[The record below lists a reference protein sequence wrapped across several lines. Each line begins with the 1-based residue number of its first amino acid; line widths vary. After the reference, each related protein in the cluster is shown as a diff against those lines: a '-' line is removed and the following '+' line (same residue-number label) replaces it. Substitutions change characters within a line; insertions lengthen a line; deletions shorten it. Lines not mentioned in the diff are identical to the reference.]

1 LLLVSHDRDFLD
13 NVVTSTLVMEGNGR
27 VGEYV
32 GGYSDWLRQ
41 RPGIAMPAPV
51 ATAAR
56 PATPPP
62 VVPPSKRKLSYKDAR
77 ELEQL
82 PARIEALE
90 ARLAEMA
97 AAMNEP
103 AFYQRG
109 SEGIAAHNAAMASTQ
124 AELDA
129 AYARWAELDA

>member
-1 LLLVSHDRDFLD
+1 
-13 NVVTSTLVMEGNGR
+13 VVTSTLVMEGDGT

-41 RPGIAMPAPV
+41 RPQPV
-51 ATAAR
+51 ATVAAPSKAPLATKPEPVAA
-56 PATPPP
+56 PA
-62 VVPPSKRKLSYKDAR
+62 KRKLGYKDAR

-90 ARLAEMA
+90 TRLADMA
-97 AAMNEP
+97 GQMNDP
-103 AFYQRG
+103 AFYQRDG
-109 SEGIAAHNAAMASTQ
+109 AAILAHNTAIAGLQ

-129 AYARWAELDA
+129 AYARWAELDG